1 MTDKAAYLIFLLC
14 AAIHSTATAAAEA
27 LLPFYTKSLGAS
39 TALAGLPFVINS
51 VSRIFTDPVAGAIS
65 DRLGARFFFI
75 LALMIGACFSLLA
88 GAMSQLWLFLFFWIF
103 VGISESMFT
112 LAIRKIAFEH
122 APQGKESSAV
132 GKVTTLYGI
141 GNVLGPPIGGYL
153 GSWWGTRV
161 LFLIYGVPLL
171 FSALL
176 SWRFPLHPADKNA
189 LTPGSRSALRA
200 GLGLLSQPLF
210 LAGCLAMLY
219 MFFSRWGAT
228 KVAVPLF
235 LVEQRTFTLAD
246 VGTLFGVAG
255 IADIT
260 GRYFGG
266 ILGDRWGSKNAL
278 QCALA
283 VSGVAFVLLTFGQ
296 GFLSMTLMI
305 SGIGLGHGYL
315 NVTTSTLAMEVAG
328 PGRDGLALGLARC
341 FGSMG
346 SVAGPFLVAMAA
358 ASLGYRTAFLLVGGF
373 ALALGAGVRLLA
385 LRTKHAT
392 PGDVMETG
400 SSGQP
405 KKDRI

>member
-1 MTDKAAYLIFLLC
+1 MTDKAAYFIFLLC

-88 GAMSQLWLFLFFWIF
+88 GALFELWLFLFFWIF

-171 FSALL
+171 VSALL
-176 SWRFPLHPADKNA
+176 AWRFPLRSADKNERISS
-189 LTPGSRSALRA
+189 GRSALRA
-200 GLGLLSQPLF
+200 GLGLLSHPLF

-235 LVEQRTFTLAD
+235 LVEQRSFTLAD
-246 VGTLFGVAG
+246 VGTLFGIAG
-255 IADIT
+255 IADIS

-278 QCALA
+278 QGALA

-296 GFLSMTLMI
+296 GFLSMTILI

-315 NVTTSTLAMEVAG
+315 NVTTSTLAMEIAG

-346 SVAGPFLVAMAA
+346 SVVGPFLVAMAA
-358 ASLGYRTAFLLVGGF
+358 ASLGYRAAFLLVGGF
-373 ALALGAGVRLLA
+373 ALALGAGISLITARA
-385 LRTKHAT
+385 RT
-392 PGDVMETG
+392 
-400 SSGQP
+400 
-405 KKDRI
+405 